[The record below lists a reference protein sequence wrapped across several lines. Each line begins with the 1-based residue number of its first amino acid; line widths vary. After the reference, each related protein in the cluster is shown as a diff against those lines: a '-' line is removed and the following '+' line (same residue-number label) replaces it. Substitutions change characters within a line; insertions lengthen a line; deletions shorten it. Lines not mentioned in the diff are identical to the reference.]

1 MPVRPQPPAGP
12 PRGSRQPMPGGP
24 ANPAYGGGPGYVDRG
39 APMGPG
45 VPPYVVGTPTE
56 VVSAPNRPAGE
67 AVSPEAW
74 APAGGPY
81 GPGAPGPVLGEND
94 QTMPAKLPTAEAAAA
109 PPEAAQARKPV
120 RRRDIAVA
128 GLLYVVGVAAAF
140 GFAYDLFAKLFDL
153 VHNRCALQKKD
164 FTVQCDVI
172 RPPASAL
179 WGLLIGGGGMFMA
192 LVAALVLTA
201 VAAMTGRRA
210 WTYTA
215 IALPVILL
223 AGGAGHVLVATAIK

>member
-1 MPVRPQPPAGP
+1 M
-12 PRGSRQPMPGGP
+12 
-24 ANPAYGGGPGYVDRG
+24 
-39 APMGPG
+39 
-45 VPPYVVGTPTE
+45 GTPTE